1 MKTVSDYKDFYKNG
15 HSATEVLSYVRER
28 IEENKDLNIFL
39 EVYGDFADEC
49 AKKADEMMKN
59 NTAGELTGIPIAI
72 KDNICV
78 SGEFLSAGSKMLEGF
93 KSPFNAEVVD
103 KILNEG
109 MIPVGRVNMDEFAM
123 GSSNENSAYGPVKN
137 PIDNDRVPGGSSGGS
152 AAAVSAGIVPLSLG
166 SDTGGSVRQ
175 PASFCGCLGLKP
187 TYGGVSRHGLISLSS
202 SLDVIGICAHNQ
214 SDASMLFDLIKV
226 DENSKNKDSTASFY
240 SSIKKDNEN
249 KVIGVPYKLVDVAD
263 EDIKKSFNECI
274 EKLKS
279 DGYEVLDIDMPI
291 CEYAIEIYYIIQSA
305 EASSNL
311 SRYEGIRYGQ
321 KVEGVDLLD
330 EYIKTRSLFG
340 EEAKRRML
348 TGTFVLLSE
357 HYDAYYKRAVAA
369 RNALIKEFQG
379 HFKNVSYILTPTAP
393 SVAFKFGEKKDPVSM
408 YRSDIFTTPASL
420 AGLPSV
426 SVPKATENG
435 LFAGVQITSMYN
447 NERGV
452 FNLAKIIEN

>member
-1 MKTVSDYKDFYKNG
+1 MKTISDYKKFYQDG
-15 HSATEVLSYVRER
+15 HSAIEVLEYVKGK

-39 EVYGDFADEC
+39 EVYGEFAEVC
-49 AKKADEMMKN
+49 AKRADEMMKN
-59 NTAGELTGIPIAI
+59 NTASDLTGIPIAI

-78 SGEFLSAGSKMLEGF
+78 SGEILSAGSKMLEGF
-93 KSPFNAEVVD
+93 TSPFNAEVVD
-103 KILNEG
+103 KILSEG

-137 PIDNDRVPGGSSGGS
+137 PIDVERVTGGSSGGS

-175 PASFCGCLGLKP
+175 PASFCGCVGLKP

-202 SLDVIGICAHNQ
+202 SLDVIGIFAHNQ
-214 SDASMLFDLIKV
+214 SDAKMLFDLIKA
-226 DENSKNKDSTASFY
+226 DEESKKKDSTACFY
-240 SSIKKDNEN
+240 SSVKQKEEN
-249 KVIGVPYKLVDVAD
+249 KVIGVPFQLVEIAN
-263 EDIKKSFNECI
+263 EEIKNTFNESV

-279 DGYEVLDIDMPI
+279 EGYEVVDIDMPI
-291 CEYAIEIYYIIQSA
+291 CKYAIEIYYIIQSA

-311 SRYEGIRYGQ
+311 SRYEGIRYGK

-330 EYIKTRSLFG
+330 EYIQTRSLFG

-357 HYDAYYKRAVAA
+357 HYDAYYKKAVSA
-369 RNALIKEFQG
+369 RHSLIKEFQE

-408 YRSDIFTTPASL
+408 YHSDVFTTPASL
-420 AGLPSV
+420 AGLPSI
-426 SVPKATENG
+426 SVPKENKDG
-435 LFAGVQITSMYN
+435 LYTGIQITSMYN
-447 NERGV
+447 NESGM
-452 FNLAKIIEN
+452 FNLAKKIED